1 MKMYYSTITSLLLL
15 SSTITALDLAP
26 RDTSCPKVW
35 SNVLPELQK
44 AFAGCGRDAH
54 GAIRAPFHDC
64 INNGCDGS
72 LILTTECARSENAGL
87 LDICVKLLAWKTKYN
102 TSAADMIQFAA
113 ATAISV
119 CPLGPRVRA
128 LVGRKDNYHAAPEG
142 QVPGSRDPISSILAA
157 FAAKGFS
164 ADDVVAL
171 MGTHSVAVQVF
182 DDPTQ
187 AGKSLDT
194 TPSELDLDFYKET
207 LDGTAPYTL
216 QSDKGFSNSTEVSDS
231 KQRAG

>member
-15 SSTITALDLAP
+15 SSTISALDLAP

-35 SNVLPELQK
+35 SAVLPELQS

-64 INNGCDGS
+64 INNDCDGS
-72 LILTTECARSENAGL
+72 LILTDECSRSENAGL
-87 LDICVKLLAWKTKYN
+87 PNICAKLLGWTKKYN

-128 LVGRKDNYHAAPEG
+128 LVGRKDNDQAAPDG

-164 ADDVVAL
+164 PDDVVAL

-182 DDPTQ
+182 DDPSQ

-194 TPSELDLDFYKET
+194 TPSELDLKFYEET

-216 QSDKGFSNSTEVSDS
+216 QSDKGLSNSTEVSS
-231 KQRAG
+231 SNPRAG

>member
-15 SSTITALDLAP
+15 SSTISALDLAP

-35 SNVLPELQK
+35 STVLPELQS

-64 INNGCDGS
+64 INNDCDGS
-72 LILTTECARSENAGL
+72 LILTDECSRSENAGL
-87 LDICVKLLAWKTKYN
+87 PNICAKLLGWTKKYN

-128 LVGRKDNYHAAPEG
+128 LVGRKDND
-142 QVPGSRDPISSILAA
+142 Q
-157 FAAKGFS
+157 
-164 ADDVVAL
+164 
-171 MGTHSVAVQVF
+171 
-182 DDPTQ
+182 
-187 AGKSLDT
+187 
-194 TPSELDLDFYKET
+194 
-207 LDGTAPYTL
+207 
-216 QSDKGFSNSTEVSDS
+216 TE
-231 KQRAG
+231 